1 VIRHLLAGG
10 LIAGSTLIPQLPA
23 IPQHPAIPRHPLGNF
38 TVNRYDG
45 LVAAPQELRIDHVED
60 LAEIPAAQVLEG
72 GTDLRGWAA
81 RTCAT
86 ASRVFQ
92 ITVSGRTVRATVR
105 TAAARTRPGQAGLP
119 TLRLECT
126 MAAPTPDLHGG
137 VKVSFRDP
145 GAADHVGWHEITAA
159 GDRMTVSRS
168 NVPATSRSSR
178 LTAYPKDM
186 LSSPL
191 DQRSASFTVT
201 PGGPA
206 LAAPAV
212 SGGAARVLPRGV
224 DRLTQSFTDLVAR
237 RHLTLGFALVA
248 LLITIALGAIHA
260 LAPGHGKTIMAA
272 QAVSRGRRSLRDV
285 LTLGLT
291 VTVTHTVG
299 VLVLG
304 LLVAGG
310 SSIASPGLFP
320 WLGVASGA
328 LVALT
333 GCTLLRRALRPRRA
347 RDHGHHHGHGH
358 AHGHGHGHE
367 PEHEHGHGHEHPLL
381 DVPRRGT
388 VVVMGFAGGLMP
400 SPSAVVV
407 LLGAAALGHAWFGV
421 LLVLA
426 YGLGLAATL
435 TGIGVFITGSGRW
448 LAARMPGLSNRANRI
463 PERLVPAGSAALVV
477 LLGVG
482 LAVRSVATAL
492 G

>member
-1 VIRHLLAGG
+1 M
-10 LIAGSTLIPQLPA
+10 AGSVMVM
-23 IPQHPAIPRHPLGNF
+23 HPLGNF

-45 LVAAPQELRIDHVED
+45 LVAAPHELRIDHVQD

-72 GTDLRGWAA
+72 GAAGAGGAGLAGWAA

-92 ITVSGRTVRATVR
+92 ITESGRRVQPTVR

-126 MAAPTPDLHGG
+126 MTAPLADRPGG
-137 VKVSFRDP
+137 VAVAFRDP

-168 NVPATSRSSR
+168 SVPATSRSAR

-206 LAAPAV
+206 LVAGTAARD
-212 SGGAARVLPRGV
+212 GAAHVLPRGV
-224 DRLTQSFTDLVAR
+224 DRLTQSFTNLVAR
-237 RHLTLGFALVA
+237 RHLTPAFALLA
-248 LLITIALGAIHA
+248 LLIAVVLGAVHA

-272 QAVSRGRRSLRDV
+272 QAISRGRRGLRDI

-291 VTVTHTVG
+291 VTVTHTLG

-310 SSIASPGLFP
+310 SSIVTPGLFP
-320 WLGVASGA
+320 WLGAASGT

-333 GCTLLRRALRPRRA
+333 GCTLLRRALRPRSA
-347 RDHGHHHGHGH
+347 HGHDHADRGHGHGHGDHHGHGH
-358 AHGHGHGHE
+358 DHGHGHRSA
-367 PEHEHGHGHEHPLL
+367 
-381 DVPRRGT
+381 DMPRRGT
-388 VVVMGFAGGLMP
+388 VLIMGFAGGLMP
-400 SPSAVVV
+400 SPSAIVV
-407 LLGAAALGHAWFGV
+407 LLGAVALGHAWFGV

-426 YGLGLAATL
+426 YGLGLAVTL

-448 LAARMPGLSNRANRI
+448 LAARMPMLRDRAHRI
-463 PERLVPAGSAALVV
+463 PARLVPAGSAALVV

-482 LAVRSVATAL
+482 LAVRSLATAL

>member
-10 LIAGSTLIPQLPA
+10 LIAGSALIPQHPA
-23 IPQHPAIPRHPLGNF
+23 TPQHPAIPRHPLGNF

-45 LVAAPQELRIDHVED
+45 LVAAPHELRIDHVQD

-72 GTDLRGWAA
+72 GTNLHSWAA

-92 ITVSGRTVRATVR
+92 ITVSGRTVRAAVR

-119 TLRLECT
+119 TLRLECAMT
-126 MAAPTPDLHGG
+126 ARVAYPPAGAR
-137 VKVSFRDP
+137 VSFRDP

-159 GDRMTVSRS
+159 GDRMTVSRAT
-168 NVPATSRSSR
+168 VPATSRSAR
-178 LTAYPKDM
+178 LTSYPKDL

-206 LAAPAV
+206 LAAAPAA
-212 SGGAARVLPRGV
+212 SDGAARVLPRGV

-237 RHLTLGFALVA
+237 RHLTLGFALIA
-248 LLITIALGAIHA
+248 LLIGVALGAIHA

-272 QAVSRGRRSLRDV
+272 QAVSRGRRSLRDI

-291 VTVTHTVG
+291 VTVTHTMG

-310 SSIASPGLFP
+310 SSVVTPGLFP
-320 WLGVASGA
+320 WLGAASGA

-333 GCTLLRRALRPRRA
+333 GWTLLRRALRPRPA
-347 RDHGHHHGHGH
+347 HGHGHHHGHGH
-358 AHGHGHGHE
+358 
-367 PEHEHGHGHEHPLL
+367 EHKHDHGHGHEHEHDHEHPPL

-388 VVVMGFAGGLMP
+388 VIVMGFAGGLMP
-400 SPSAVVV
+400 SPSAIVV

-426 YGLGLAATL
+426 YGLGLAVTL

-448 LAARMPGLSNRANRI
+448 LAARMPGLKTRAHRI
-463 PERLVPAGSAALVV
+463 PARLVPAGSAALVV

-482 LAVRSVATAL
+482 LAVRSLATAL

>member
-1 VIRHLLAGG
+1 MIRSLLAGG
-10 LIAGSTLIPQLPA
+10 LVAGSALVM
-23 IPQHPAIPRHPLGNF
+23 HPLGNF
-38 TVNRYDG
+38 TVNQYDG
-45 LVAAPQELRIDHVED
+45 LVAAPHQLRIDHVQD

-72 GTDLRGWAA
+72 GADLTGWAT

-86 ASRVFQ
+86 ASRIFQ
-92 ITVSGRTVRATVR
+92 IKESGRQVRATVR
-105 TAAARTRPGQAGLP
+105 AAVARTRPGQAGLP
-119 TLRLECT
+119 TLRLECAMT
-126 MAAPTPDLHGG
+126 APLANLPGG
-137 VKVSFRDP
+137 VAVSFRDP

-159 GDRMTVSRS
+159 GDGMTVSRS
-168 NVPATSRSSR
+168 DVPAASRSAR

-206 LAAPAV
+206 LVAGPAA
-212 SGGAARVLPRGV
+212 SNGAARVLPRGV

-237 RHLTLGFALVA
+237 RHLTPVFSLLA
-248 LLITIALGAIHA
+248 LLIAVMLGAIHA
-260 LAPGHGKTIMAA
+260 LAPGHGKTFMAA
-272 QAVSRGRRSLRDV
+272 QAISRGRRGLRDI

-291 VTVTHTVG
+291 VTVTHTLG

-310 SSIASPGLFP
+310 SSIVTPGLFP
-320 WLGVASGA
+320 WLGAASGA

-333 GCTLLRRALRPRRA
+333 GCTLLRRALRPRPA
-347 RDHGHHHGHGH
+347 DSHGHSHGHGH
-358 AHGHGHGHE
+358 SHSHGDGHGH
-367 PEHEHGHGHEHPLL
+367 PRV
-381 DVPRRGT
+381 DMPRRGT
-388 VVVMGFAGGLMP
+388 VLIMGFAGGLMP
-400 SPSAVVV
+400 SPSAIVV
-407 LLGAAALGHAWFGV
+407 LLGAVALGHAWFGV

-426 YGLGLAATL
+426 YGLGLALTL

-448 LAARMPGLSNRANRI
+448 LAARMPWLRDQAHRI
-463 PERLVPAGSAALVV
+463 PARLVPAGSAALVV

-482 LAVRSVATAL
+482 LAVRSLATAL

>member
-1 VIRHLLAGG
+1 MIRSLLAGG
-10 LIAGSTLIPQLPA
+10 LVAGSALVM
-23 IPQHPAIPRHPLGNF
+23 HPLGNF
-38 TVNRYDG
+38 TVNQYDG
-45 LVAAPQELRIDHVED
+45 LVAAPHQLRIDHVQD

-72 GTDLRGWAA
+72 GADLTGWAT

-86 ASRVFQ
+86 ASRIFQ
-92 ITVSGRTVRATVR
+92 ITESGRQVRATVR
-105 TAAARTRPGQAGLP
+105 AAVARTRPGQAGLP
-119 TLRLECT
+119 TLRLECAMT
-126 MAAPTPDLHGG
+126 APLANLPGG
-137 VKVSFRDP
+137 VAVSFRDP

-159 GDRMTVSRS
+159 GDGMTVSRS
-168 NVPATSRSSR
+168 DVPAASRSAR

-206 LAAPAV
+206 LVAGPAA
-212 SGGAARVLPRGV
+212 SNGAARVLPRGV

-237 RHLTLGFALVA
+237 RHLTPVFSLLA
-248 LLITIALGAIHA
+248 LLIAVMLGAIHA

-272 QAVSRGRRSLRDV
+272 QAISRGRRGLRDI

-291 VTVTHTVG
+291 VTVTHTLG

-310 SSIASPGLFP
+310 SSIVTPGLFP
-320 WLGVASGA
+320 WLGAASGA

-333 GCTLLRRALRPRRA
+333 GCTLLRRALRPRPA
-347 RDHGHHHGHGH
+347 DSHGHSHGHGH
-358 AHGHGHGHE
+358 SHSHGHGHGD
-367 PEHEHGHGHEHPLL
+367 GHGHPRV
-381 DVPRRGT
+381 DMPRRGT
-388 VVVMGFAGGLMP
+388 VLIMGFAGGLMP
-400 SPSAVVV
+400 SPSAIVV
-407 LLGAAALGHAWFGV
+407 LLGAVALGHAWFGV

-426 YGLGLAATL
+426 YGLGLALTL

-448 LAARMPGLSNRANRI
+448 LAARMPWLRDQAHRI
-463 PERLVPAGSAALVV
+463 PARLVPAGSAALVV

-482 LAVRSVATAL
+482 LAVRSLATAL

>member
-1 VIRHLLAGG
+1 MIRSLAIGM
-10 LIAGSTLIPQLPA
+10 LAGSTLVPQ
-23 IPQHPAIPRHPLGNF
+23 HPLGNF

-45 LVAAPQELRIDHVED
+45 LVAAPHALRIDHVQD
-60 LAEIPAAQVLEG
+60 LAEIPAAQVLQAGAE
-72 GTDLRGWAA
+72 LHSWAV
-81 RTCAT
+81 RSCAT
-86 ASRVFQ
+86 ASRIFQ
-92 ITVSGRTVRATVR
+92 ITESGRPVHATVR
-105 TAAARTRPGQAGLP
+105 TVAARTRPGQAGLP

-126 MAAPTPDLHGG
+126 MTAPLADQPGG
-137 VKVSFRDP
+137 VAVTFRDP

-159 GDRMTVSRS
+159 GDRMTISRASVPAASRS
-168 NVPATSRSSR
+168 AR
-178 LTAYPKDM
+178 LTVYPKDM

-206 LAAPAV
+206 LAAP
-212 SGGAARVLPRGV
+212 GAPAGPAGELPRGV

-237 RHLTLGFALVA
+237 RHLTAGFALVA
-248 LLITIALGAIHA
+248 LLVAVVLGAVHA

-272 QAVSRGRRSLRDV
+272 QAVSRGRRGLRDI

-310 SSIASPGLFP
+310 SSVVTPGLFP
-320 WLGVASGA
+320 WLGAASGA

-333 GCTLLRRALRPRRA
+333 GCMLLRRALLPRHGH
-347 RDHGHHHGHGH
+347 DHGHD
-358 AHGHGHGHE
+358 HGHGHGHD
-367 PEHEHGHGHEHPLL
+367 HRHGHGHDHGHGHHPV
-381 DVPRRGT
+381 DMPRRGT
-388 VVVMGFAGGLMP
+388 VVLMGFAGGLMP
-400 SPSAVVV
+400 SPSAIVV
-407 LLGAAALGHAWFGV
+407 LLGALALGHAWFGV

-448 LAARMPGLSNRANRI
+448 LAARMPGLRNRAHRI
-463 PERLVPAGSAALVV
+463 PARLVPAGSAAIVV
-477 LLGVG
+477 LLGVT
-482 LAVRSVATAL
+482 LAVRSLATAL
-492 G
+492 GGS

>member
-1 VIRHLLAGG
+1 VIRSLLAGG
-10 LIAGSTLIPQLPA
+10 LVAGSALIM
-23 IPQHPAIPRHPLGNF
+23 HPLGNF

-45 LVAAPQELRIDHVED
+45 LVAAPHELRIDHVQD

-72 GTDLRGWAA
+72 RADLTGWATRA
-81 RTCAT
+81 CAT
-86 ASRVFQ
+86 AGRIFQ
-92 ITVSGRTVRATVR
+92 ITESGRQVRATVR
-105 TAAARTRPGQAGLP
+105 AAAARTRPGQAGLP
-119 TLRLECT
+119 TLRLECAMT
-126 MAAPTPDLHGG
+126 APLASLPGG
-137 VKVSFRDP
+137 VAVSFHDP

-159 GDRMTVSRS
+159 GDGMTVSRS
-168 NVPATSRSSR
+168 DVPAASRSAR
-178 LTAYPKDM
+178 LTVYPKDM

-206 LAAPAV
+206 LVAGSAA
-212 SGGAARVLPRGV
+212 SDGAARVVPRGV

-237 RHLTLGFALVA
+237 RHLTPVFSLVA
-248 LLITIALGAIHA
+248 LLIAVMLGAIHA

-272 QAVSRGRRSLRDV
+272 QAISQGRRGRRDV

-291 VTVTHTVG
+291 VTVTHTLG

-310 SSIASPGLFP
+310 SSIVTPGLFP
-320 WLGVASGA
+320 WLGAASGA

-333 GCTLLRRALRPRRA
+333 GCMLLRRALRPRS
-347 RDHGHHHGHGH
+347 
-358 AHGHGHGHE
+358 AHGHGHGHS
-367 PEHEHGHGHEHPLL
+367 HGHGHDHSHGYGHDHDHDHDHGHPRV
-381 DVPRRGT
+381 DMPRRGT
-388 VVVMGFAGGLMP
+388 VLIMGFAGGLMP

-407 LLGAAALGHAWFGV
+407 LLGAVALGHAWFGV

-426 YGLGLAATL
+426 YGLGLAVTL
-435 TGIGVFITGSGRW
+435 TGVGLFFTGSGRW
-448 LAARMPGLSNRANRI
+448 LAARMPWLRDQAHRI
-463 PERLVPAGSAALVV
+463 PARLVPTGSAALVV

-482 LAVRSVATAL
+482 LAVRSLATAL

>member
-1 VIRHLLAGG
+1 VIRSLLAGG
-10 LIAGSTLIPQLPA
+10 LLAGSALVM
-23 IPQHPAIPRHPLGNF
+23 HPLGNF
-38 TVNRYDG
+38 TVNQYDG
-45 LVAAPQELRIDHVED
+45 LVAAPHQLRIDHVQD

-72 GTDLRGWAA
+72 GADLTGWAT

-86 ASRVFQ
+86 ASRIFQ
-92 ITVSGRTVRATVR
+92 ITESGRQVRATVR
-105 TAAARTRPGQAGLP
+105 AAVARTRPGQAGLP
-119 TLRLECT
+119 TLRLECAMT
-126 MAAPTPDLHGG
+126 APLANLPGG
-137 VKVSFRDP
+137 VAVSFRDP

-159 GDRMTVSRS
+159 GDGMTVSRS
-168 NVPATSRSSR
+168 DVPAASRSAR

-206 LAAPAV
+206 LVAGPAA
-212 SGGAARVLPRGV
+212 SNGAARVLPRGV

-237 RHLTLGFALVA
+237 RHLTLIFSLVA
-248 LLITIALGAIHA
+248 LLIAVMLGAIHA

-272 QAVSRGRRSLRDV
+272 QAISRGRRGLRDI

-291 VTVTHTVG
+291 VTVTHTLG

-310 SSIASPGLFP
+310 SSIVTPGLFP
-320 WLGVASGA
+320 WLGAASGA

-333 GCTLLRRALRPRRA
+333 GCTLLRRALRPRPA
-347 RDHGHHHGHGH
+347 DSHGYGHGHSHGHGD
-358 AHGHGHGHE
+358 GHGH
-367 PEHEHGHGHEHPLL
+367 PRV
-381 DVPRRGT
+381 DMPRRGT
-388 VVVMGFAGGLMP
+388 VLIMGFAGGLMP
-400 SPSAVVV
+400 SPSAIVV
-407 LLGAAALGHAWFGV
+407 LLGAVALGHAWFGV

-426 YGLGLAATL
+426 YGLGLALTL

-448 LAARMPGLSNRANRI
+448 LAARMPWLRDQAHRI
-463 PERLVPAGSAALVV
+463 PARLVPAGSAALVV

-482 LAVRSVATAL
+482 LAVRSLATAL

>member
-1 VIRHLLAGG
+1 MIRSLLAGG
-10 LIAGSTLIPQLPA
+10 LLAGSALVM
-23 IPQHPAIPRHPLGNF
+23 HPLGNF
-38 TVNRYDG
+38 TVNQYDG
-45 LVAAPQELRIDHVED
+45 LVAAPHQLRIDHVQD

-72 GTDLRGWAA
+72 GADLTGWAT

-86 ASRVFQ
+86 ASRIFQ
-92 ITVSGRTVRATVR
+92 ITESGRQVRATVR
-105 TAAARTRPGQAGLP
+105 AAVARTRPGQAGLP
-119 TLRLECT
+119 TLRLECAMT
-126 MAAPTPDLHGG
+126 APLANLPGG
-137 VKVSFRDP
+137 VAVSFRDP

-159 GDRMTVSRS
+159 GDGMTVSRS
-168 NVPATSRSSR
+168 DVPAASRSAR

-206 LAAPAV
+206 LVAGPAA
-212 SGGAARVLPRGV
+212 SNGAARVLPRGV

-237 RHLTLGFALVA
+237 RHLTPVFSLLA
-248 LLITIALGAIHA
+248 LLIAVMLGAIHA

-272 QAVSRGRRSLRDV
+272 QAISRGRRGLRDI

-291 VTVTHTVG
+291 VTVTHTLG

-310 SSIASPGLFP
+310 SSIVTPGLFP
-320 WLGVASGA
+320 WLGAASGA

-333 GCTLLRRALRPRRA
+333 GCTLLRRALRPRPA
-347 RDHGHHHGHGH
+347 DSHGHSHGHGH
-358 AHGHGHGHE
+358 SHSHGHGHGD
-367 PEHEHGHGHEHPLL
+367 GHGHPRV
-381 DVPRRGT
+381 DMPRRGT
-388 VVVMGFAGGLMP
+388 VLIMGFAGGLMP
-400 SPSAVVV
+400 SPSAIVV
-407 LLGAAALGHAWFGV
+407 LLGAVALGHAWFGV

-426 YGLGLAATL
+426 YGLGLALTL

-448 LAARMPGLSNRANRI
+448 LAARMPWLRDQAHRI
-463 PERLVPAGSAALVV
+463 PARLVPAGSAALVV

-482 LAVRSVATAL
+482 LAVRSLATAL

>member
-1 VIRHLLAGG
+1 MIRSLLAGG
-10 LIAGSTLIPQLPA
+10 LVAGSALVM
-23 IPQHPAIPRHPLGNF
+23 HPLGNF
-38 TVNRYDG
+38 TVNQYDG
-45 LVAAPQELRIDHVED
+45 LVAAPHQLRIDHVQD

-72 GTDLRGWAA
+72 GADLTGWAT

-86 ASRVFQ
+86 ASRIFQ
-92 ITVSGRTVRATVR
+92 ITESGRQVRATVR
-105 TAAARTRPGQAGLP
+105 AAVARTRPGQAGLP
-119 TLRLECT
+119 TLRLECAMT
-126 MAAPTPDLHGG
+126 APLANLPGG
-137 VKVSFRDP
+137 VAVSFRDP

-159 GDRMTVSRS
+159 GDGMTVSRS
-168 NVPATSRSSR
+168 DVPAASRSAR

-206 LAAPAV
+206 LVAGPAA
-212 SGGAARVLPRGV
+212 SNGAARVLPRGV

-237 RHLTLGFALVA
+237 RHLTPVFSLLA
-248 LLITIALGAIHA
+248 LLIAVMLGAIHA

-272 QAVSRGRRSLRDV
+272 QAISRGRRGLRDI

-291 VTVTHTVG
+291 VTVTHTLG

-310 SSIASPGLFP
+310 SSIVTPGLFP
-320 WLGVASGA
+320 WLGAASGA

-333 GCTLLRRALRPRRA
+333 GCTLLRRALRPRPA
-347 RDHGHHHGHGH
+347 DSHGHSHRHGHSHGHGH
-358 AHGHGHGHE
+358 SHSHGDGHGH
-367 PEHEHGHGHEHPLL
+367 PRV
-381 DVPRRGT
+381 DMPRRGT
-388 VVVMGFAGGLMP
+388 VLIMGFAGGLMP
-400 SPSAVVV
+400 SPSAIVV
-407 LLGAAALGHAWFGV
+407 LLGAVALGHAWFGV

-426 YGLGLAATL
+426 YGLGLALTL

-448 LAARMPGLSNRANRI
+448 LAARMPWLRDQAHRI
-463 PERLVPAGSAALVV
+463 PARLVPAGSAALVV

-482 LAVRSVATAL
+482 LAVRSLATAL

>member
-1 VIRHLLAGG
+1 VIRSLLAGG
-10 LIAGSTLIPQLPA
+10 LVAGSALVM
-23 IPQHPAIPRHPLGNF
+23 HPLGNF
-38 TVNRYDG
+38 TVNQYDG
-45 LVAAPQELRIDHVED
+45 LVAAPHQLRIDHVQD

-72 GTDLRGWAA
+72 GADLTGWAT

-86 ASRVFQ
+86 ASRIFQ
-92 ITVSGRTVRATVR
+92 ITESGRQVRATVR
-105 TAAARTRPGQAGLP
+105 AAVARTRPGQAGLP
-119 TLRLECT
+119 TLRLECAMT
-126 MAAPTPDLHGG
+126 APLANLPGG
-137 VKVSFRDP
+137 VAVSFRDP

-159 GDRMTVSRS
+159 GDGMTVSRS
-168 NVPATSRSSR
+168 DVPAASRSAR

-206 LAAPAV
+206 LVAGPAA
-212 SGGAARVLPRGV
+212 SNGAARVLPRGV

-237 RHLTLGFALVA
+237 RHLTPVFSLLA
-248 LLITIALGAIHA
+248 LLIAVMLGAIHA

-272 QAVSRGRRSLRDV
+272 QAISRGRRGLRDI

-291 VTVTHTVG
+291 VTVTHTLG

-310 SSIASPGLFP
+310 SSIVTPGLFP
-320 WLGVASGA
+320 WLGAASGA

-333 GCTLLRRALRPRRA
+333 GCTLLRRALRPRPA
-347 RDHGHHHGHGH
+347 DSHGHSHRHGHSHGHGH
-358 AHGHGHGHE
+358 SHSHGDGHGH
-367 PEHEHGHGHEHPLL
+367 PRV
-381 DVPRRGT
+381 DMPRRGT
-388 VVVMGFAGGLMP
+388 VLIMGFAGGLMP
-400 SPSAVVV
+400 SPSAIVV
-407 LLGAAALGHAWFGV
+407 LLGAVALGHAWFGV

-426 YGLGLAATL
+426 YGLGLALTL

-448 LAARMPGLSNRANRI
+448 LAARMPWLRDQAHRI
-463 PERLVPAGSAALVV
+463 PARLVPAGSAALVV

-482 LAVRSVATAL
+482 LAVRSLATAL

>member
-1 VIRHLLAGG
+1 MIRSLLAGG
-10 LIAGSTLIPQLPA
+10 LVAGSALVM
-23 IPQHPAIPRHPLGNF
+23 HPLGNF

-45 LVAAPQELRIDHVED
+45 LVAAPHELRIDHVQD
-60 LAEIPAAQVLEG
+60 LAEIPAAQVLERG
-72 GTDLRGWAA
+72 ASLTGWAT

-92 ITVSGRTVRATVR
+92 ITESGRQVRATVR
-105 TAAARTRPGQAGLP
+105 AAAARTRPGQAGLP
-119 TLRLECT
+119 TLRLECAMT
-126 MAAPTPDLHGG
+126 APLANLPGG
-137 VKVSFRDP
+137 VAVSFRDP
-145 GAADHVGWHEITAA
+145 GSADHVGWHEITAA
-159 GDRMTVSRS
+159 GDGMTVSRS
-168 NVPATSRSSR
+168 DVPAASRSAR
-178 LTAYPKDM
+178 LTVYPKDM

-206 LAAPAV
+206 MVAGSAA
-212 SGGAARVLPRGV
+212 SDGAARVLPRGV

-237 RHLTLGFALVA
+237 RHLTPGFSLVA
-248 LLITIALGAIHA
+248 LLIAVTLGAIHA

-272 QAVSRGRRSLRDV
+272 QAISRGRRSLRDI

-291 VTVTHTVG
+291 VTVTHTLG

-310 SSIASPGLFP
+310 SSIVTPGLFP
-320 WLGVASGA
+320 WLGAASGT

-333 GCTLLRRALRPRRA
+333 GCTLLRRALRPRSA
-347 RDHGHHHGHGH
+347 HSHGHGH
-358 AHGHGHGHE
+358 SHGHEHDHGHGHGHD
-367 PEHEHGHGHEHPLL
+367 HDHTHPRV
-381 DVPRRGT
+381 DMPRRGT
-388 VVVMGFAGGLMP
+388 VLIMGFAGGLMP
-400 SPSAVVV
+400 SPSAIVV
-407 LLGAAALGHAWFGV
+407 LLGAVALGHAWFGV

-426 YGLGLAATL
+426 YGLGLAVTL

-448 LAARMPGLSNRANRI
+448 LAARMPLLRDQAHRI
-463 PERLVPAGSAALVV
+463 PARLVPAGSAALVV

-482 LAVRSVATAL
+482 LTVRSLATAL

>member
-1 VIRHLLAGG
+1 MIRSLLAGG
-10 LIAGSTLIPQLPA
+10 LVAGSALVM
-23 IPQHPAIPRHPLGNF
+23 HPLGNF

-45 LVAAPQELRIDHVED
+45 LVAAPHELRIDHVQD

-72 GTDLRGWAA
+72 GAGGAGLTDWAT

-92 ITVSGRTVRATVR
+92 ITESGRRVHATVR
-105 TAAARTRPGQAGLP
+105 SAVARTRPGQAGLP

-126 MAAPTPDLHGG
+126 MTAPLVSLPGG
-137 VKVSFRDP
+137 VMVSFRDP
-145 GAADHVGWHEITAA
+145 GAADHVGWHEISAA

-168 NVPATSRSSR
+168 NVPATSRSAR
-178 LTAYPKDM
+178 LTVYPKDM

-206 LAAPAV
+206 LVAGPAAR
-212 SGGAARVLPRGV
+212 GGAAHVLPRGV

-237 RHLTLGFALVA
+237 RHLTPAFALLA
-248 LLITIALGAIHA
+248 LLIAIALGAIHA

-272 QAVSRGRRSLRDV
+272 QAISRGRRGLRDI

-291 VTVTHTVG
+291 VTVTHTLG

-310 SSIASPGLFP
+310 SSIVTPGLFP
-320 WLGVASGA
+320 WLGAVSGT

-333 GCTLLRRALRPRRA
+333 GCTLLRRALRPRSA
-347 RDHGHHHGHGH
+347 HGHNHGHHHD
-358 AHGHGHGHE
+358 HGHGHD
-367 PEHEHGHGHEHPLL
+367 HGHDHGHPSA
-381 DVPRRGT
+381 DMPRRGT
-388 VVVMGFAGGLMP
+388 VLIMGFAGGLMP
-400 SPSAVVV
+400 SPSAIVV
-407 LLGAAALGHAWFGV
+407 LLGAVALGHAWFGV

-426 YGLGLAATL
+426 YGLGLAMTL
-435 TGIGVFITGSGRW
+435 TGVGLFITGSGRW
-448 LAARMPGLSNRANRI
+448 MAARMPLLRDRAHRI
-463 PERLVPAGSAALVV
+463 PARLVPTGSAALIV

-482 LAVRSVATAL
+482 LAARSLATAL